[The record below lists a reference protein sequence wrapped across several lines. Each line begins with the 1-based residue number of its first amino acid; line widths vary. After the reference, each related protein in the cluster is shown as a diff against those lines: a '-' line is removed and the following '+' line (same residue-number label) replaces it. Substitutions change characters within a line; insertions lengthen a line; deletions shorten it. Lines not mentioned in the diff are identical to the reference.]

1 MENQIVNN
9 LAIEIANLHIQ
20 LAQSKAENEQL
31 KQQLSNQSED
41 K

>member
-9 LAIEIANLHIQ
+9 LAVDIANLHVQ

-31 KQQLSNQSED
+31 KQQLSTKEEG

>member
-1 MENQIVNN
+1 MENQVVNN

-20 LAQSKAENEQL
+20 LAQVKAENTQL
-31 KQQLSNQSED
+31 KQQLSTKEEE

>member
-1 MENQIVNN
+1 MDNQVINN

-31 KQQLSNQSED
+31 KQQLSTKD
-41 K
+41 KDK

>member
-1 MENQIVNN
+1 MENQVVNN

-20 LAQSKAENEQL
+20 LAQAKAENEQL

>member
-1 MENQIVNN
+1 MENQVVNN

-20 LAQSKAENEQL
+20 LAQAKAENGQL
-31 KQQLSNQSED
+31 KQQLSTKEEE